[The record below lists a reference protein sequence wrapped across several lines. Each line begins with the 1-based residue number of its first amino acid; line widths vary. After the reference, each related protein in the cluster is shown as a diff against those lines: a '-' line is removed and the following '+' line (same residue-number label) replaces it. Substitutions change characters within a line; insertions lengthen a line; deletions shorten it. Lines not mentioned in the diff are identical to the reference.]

1 MNDESIHSPHLG
13 TPSKPEREARK
24 PYRKPELAEL
34 GKVVDLT
41 LGSAGSRADGR
52 TTQP

>member
-1 MNDESIHSPHLG
+1 MNDESNRAPHLG
-13 TPSKPEREARK
+13 TQAQPEGEARK

-41 LGSAGSRADGR
+41 LGSSGSRADGR
-52 TTQP
+52 TLQP